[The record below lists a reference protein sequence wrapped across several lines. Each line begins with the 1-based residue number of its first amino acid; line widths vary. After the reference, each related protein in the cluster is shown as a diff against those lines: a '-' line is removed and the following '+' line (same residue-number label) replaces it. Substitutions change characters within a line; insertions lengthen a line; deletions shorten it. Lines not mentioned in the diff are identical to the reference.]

1 MTGEMGVLT
10 AYEVSKLMKKLSR
23 ERTRVLKA
31 FVEKAYALGVGE
43 EMYQPFLSS
52 LPSVPELRILLND
65 ESSELRFNIWQTIN
79 GIMVKREA

>member
-65 ESSELRFNIWQTIN
+65 ESSTLRFDIWQTIN